1 MVVGQAQGAH
11 VVSARDEELLASLGI
26 ESLWLRRE
34 AAARR
39 LLIVLAH
46 PDDESFGPGST
57 IARYASQGV
66 SVHYACATRGECG
79 EVAPE
84 LLAGYQ
90 SAGALRTAELTCA
103 AYALDLAAVHLLN
116 YRDSGMVGSPDND
129 HPDAFVR
136 APVQQVARQLVG
148 LIRTIRP
155 QVIITFNSYGG
166 YGHPDHIQAHH
177 ATLAAFGA
185 AGDPAQYPELRGE
198 AAAAWE
204 TQKLYFNV
212 FGTGL
217 LRVMLAVLRVRGQ
230 DPRRFGQ
237 NKDVDLIEAFD
248 RAGRVTAT
256 LDNQAYG
263 AQKDQASA
271 CHRSQM
277 NGAAPLQRLPRR
289 LRYAITARE
298 TFGRVVPPFATGATP
313 ETDLF
318 EDVRLD

>member
-1 MVVGQAQGAH
+1 MIAAVGSER
-11 VVSARDEELLASLGI
+11 VVSEQDERLIASLGI

-46 PDDESFGPGST
+46 PDDESFGIGST
-57 IARYASQGV
+57 IARYADEGV
-66 SVHYACATRGECG
+66 SVHYACATRGEAG

-84 LLAGYQ
+84 LLAGYEN
-90 SAGALRTAELTCA
+90 AAALRTAELTCA
-103 AYALDLAAVHLLN
+103 VQALGLAAVHLLG
-116 YRDSGMVGSPDND
+116 YRDSGMIGSPDND

-136 APVQQVARQLVG
+136 APVPQVARQLVG

-166 YGHPDHIQAHH
+166 YGHPDHIQAHC

-198 AAAAWE
+198 SAAFWE
-204 TQKLYFNV
+204 AQKLYFNV

-217 LRVMLAVLRVRGQ
+217 LRVMLAFLRLRGQ

-237 NKDVDLIEAFD
+237 NNDVDLLAALE
-248 RAGRVTAT
+248 RAGRITAT
-256 LDNQAYG
+256 LDNRAYG
-263 AQKDQASA
+263 AQKEQASA
-271 CHRSQM
+271 CHQSQL

-289 LRYAITARE
+289 PRYALTARE
-298 TFGRVVPPFATGATP
+298 TFGRVVPPFVAGMTP

-318 EDVRLD
+318 ADVRPD

>member
-1 MVVGQAQGAH
+1 MVGSAQGEH
-11 VVSARDEELLASLGI
+11 VVTAQDEELIASLGI

-46 PDDESFGPGST
+46 PDDESFGIGST
-57 IARYASQGV
+57 IARYAGEGV

-79 EVAPE
+79 EVTPE
-84 LLAGYQ
+84 ALAGYEN
-90 SAGALRTAELTCA
+90 AGALRTAELTCA
-103 AYALDLAAVHLLN
+103 AYALNLAAVHLLG
-116 YRDSGMVGSPDND
+116 YRDSGMTGSADND
-129 HPDAFVR
+129 HPDAFVQ
-136 APVQQVARQLVG
+136 APVPKVARQLVG

-185 AGDPAQYPELRGE
+185 AADPLQFPEVRGTE
-198 AAAAWE
+198 TAAWE

-212 FGTGL
+212 FGTGM
-217 LRVMLAVLRVRGQ
+217 LRVMLGVLRLRGQ

-237 NKDVDLIEAFD
+237 NNDVDLIEAFE

-256 LDNQAYG
+256 LDNRAYG
-263 AQKDQASA
+263 AQKEQASA
-271 CHRSQM
+271 CHRSQL

-289 LRYAITARE
+289 LRYALTARE
-298 TFGRVVPPFATGATP
+298 TFGRVVPPFLTGTTP

-318 EDVRLD
+318 ADVRLD

>member
-1 MVVGQAQGAH
+1 MAGTAQVAR
-11 VVSARDEELLASLGI
+11 VVSERDEQLIASLGI

-34 AAARR
+34 AASRR
-39 LLIVLAH
+39 LLIILAH
-46 PDDESFGPGST
+46 PDDESFGIGST
-57 IARYASQGV
+57 IARYADEGV
-66 SVHYACATRGECG
+66 SVHYACATRGEGG

-84 LLAGYQ
+84 LLAGHE

-116 YRDSGMVGSPDND
+116 YRDSGMIGSPDNE
-129 HPDAFVR
+129 HPDAFMR
-136 APVQQVARQLVG
+136 APVPQVARQLVG

-185 AGDPAQYPELRGE
+185 AADPAQYPELRGE

-212 FGTGL
+212 FGTGF
-217 LRVMLAVLRVRGQ
+217 LRVMLAFLRLRGQ

-237 NKDVDLIEAFD
+237 NNDVDLLAALD

-256 LDNQAYG
+256 LDNRAYG
-263 AQKDQASA
+263 AQKEQASA
-271 CHRSQM
+271 CHRSQL
-277 NGAAPLQRLPRR
+277 NGAAPFQRLPRR
-289 LRYAITARE
+289 LRYALTARE
-298 TFGRVVPPFATGATP
+298 TFGRVVPPFTTGATP

-318 EDVRLD
+318 AGVHFD